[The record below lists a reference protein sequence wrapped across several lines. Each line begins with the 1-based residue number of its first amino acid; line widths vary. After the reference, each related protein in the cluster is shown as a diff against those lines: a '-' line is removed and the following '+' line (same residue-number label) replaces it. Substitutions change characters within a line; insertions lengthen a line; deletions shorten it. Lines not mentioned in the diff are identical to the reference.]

1 MLMYL
6 IKANVVLV
14 VLFGFYQLISGGDTF
29 FKWRRL
35 SLLSIYVLSLL
46 LPTINLASVIDDGS
60 PVANILPR
68 IAYILPEVTVQ
79 PLPEVFDW
87 QQFMVWL
94 YVAVALALLLR
105 VCWQV
110 VMVCRLAL
118 RSKRLMLHGT
128 AVYVLA
134 GDCSPFSFFRW
145 IFVNPVDKTPLQ
157 LRQILTH
164 EQTHVTQ

>member
-79 PLPEVFDW
+79 PMPEAFDW
-87 QQFMVWL
+87 QAVHDMDVCRCGPC
-94 YVAVALALLLR
+94 VALAGVLADCYGMPIGLTQQTPNVVWYRGLR
-105 VCWQV
+105 VGG
-110 VMVCRLAL
+110 RLQSL
-118 RSKRLMLHGT
+118 FLL
-128 AVYVLA
+128 
-134 GDCSPFSFFRW
+134 
-145 IFVNPVDKTPLQ
+145 PLDICKS
-157 LRQILTH
+157 RR
-164 EQTHVTQ
+164 

>member
-68 IAYILPEVTVQ
+68 ILHPARSDGATHARSLRLAPVHDMDVCRCGPRI
-79 PLPEVFDW
+79 
-87 QQFMVWL
+87 
-94 YVAVALALLLR
+94 ALAGVLADCYGMPIGLTQQTPNAERHRGLR
-105 VCWQV
+105 VGG
-110 VMVCRLAL
+110 RLQSL
-118 RSKRLMLHGT
+118 FLL
-128 AVYVLA
+128 
-134 GDCSPFSFFRW
+134 
-145 IFVNPVDKTPLQ
+145 PLDICKS
-157 LRQILTH
+157 RR
-164 EQTHVTQ
+164 